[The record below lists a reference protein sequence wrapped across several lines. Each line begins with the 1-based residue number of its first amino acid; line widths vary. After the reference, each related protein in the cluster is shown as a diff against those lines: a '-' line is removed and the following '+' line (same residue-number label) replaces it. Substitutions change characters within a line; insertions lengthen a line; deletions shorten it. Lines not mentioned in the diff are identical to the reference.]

1 MTDDES
7 DALPPIAARPCMGF
21 ALNKLAERVN
31 EMKIKLMLPVEHHEG
46 DTCGTCGWTRGAH
59 GRKKS

>member
-1 MTDDES
+1 
-7 DALPPIAARPCMGF
+7 MGF